1 MALAALA
8 SSEDSSSLPCGLAW
22 FAYSTFFEGAFQ
34 FFACSQ
40 SRFSDVLTRHP
51 CRFIKPLPSRAENAP
66 LWRGCRKSGR
76 YGTPAAKQPKRQL
89 EAVPERDSEIGSG
102 FSQPIASIVQ

>member
-76 YGTPAAKQPKRQL
+76 YGNSRRQTTKATARGCSRTRL
-89 EAVPERDSEIGSG
+89 
-102 FSQPIASIVQ
+102 